1 MKRIIYFFLI
11 VSDLELRT
19 SGLAG
24 ENQGDKMGVYQF
36 HSEDESQGRV
46 YKQRHDNGG
55 TQQYLYRSVSRIQM
69 YTKHS
74 CKCITKLAIQE

>member
-1 MKRIIYFFLI
+1 MIYRVLLL

-24 ENQGDKMGVYQF
+24 ENQGDKMGVYQLY
-36 HSEDESQGRV
+36 SEDESQGRV

-55 TQQYLYRSVSRIQM
+55 EQSYLYRSVQHTNICSG
-69 YTKHS
+69 HS
-74 CKCITKLAIQE
+74 HECMMKLGPP

>member
-1 MKRIIYFFLI
+1 MCFL

-19 SGLAG
+19 SGPAG
-24 ENQGDKMGVYQF
+24 ELHGAMMGVYQF

-55 TQQYLYRSVSRIQM
+55 EQSYLYRSVYHTNM
-69 YTKHS
+69 
-74 CKCITKLAIQE
+74 CKINAL